1 MSTAD
6 ARDQL
11 TLLDLQRVD
20 TSLDRI
26 EHRLRTLPA
35 RTELSAAQATL
46 AELRDR
52 IVAAEAEVGDLE
64 RAVRKA
70 EAEVDAVRTRA
81 ERDEQLLISGT
92 ITSPK
97 QLEELQHEVAS
108 LARRRSDLE
117 DVELE
122 VMEQLESA
130 VTYRDVLGGEHA
142 EAEQARATAE
152 KAVADAEMLAAAER
166 SIATTE
172 RAALVTAVPADL
184 LSLYERIR
192 ADNAGVGAAALSRG
206 RCEGCQM
213 QLPPSDIE
221 RFRAAESNVV
231 LRCEECRRILVRTP
245 ESGL

>member
-1 MSTAD
+1 MSTAE
-6 ARDQL
+6 AQDQL
-11 TLLDLQRVD
+11 TLLELQRVD

-26 EHRLRTLPA
+26 EHRLLTLPA
-35 RTELSAAQATL
+35 RTELRAAEVTL

-52 IVAAEAEVGDLE
+52 IVASEAEVGDLE

-70 EAEVDAVRTRA
+70 EAEVDTVRTRA
-81 ERDEQLLISGT
+81 ERDEQLLISGS

-130 VTYRDVLGGEHA
+130 VAHRNSLGVDFA
-142 EAEQARATAE
+142 EVELVRATAE
-152 KAVADAEMLAAAER
+152 TAIADAEMLAAAER
-166 SIATTE
+166 SIATTQ
-172 RAALVTAVPADL
+172 RAALSTAVPADL
-184 LSLYERIR
+184 LSLYERVR
-192 ADNAGVGAAALSRG
+192 ADHGGVGAAALSRG